1 MQNHNHSIKII
12 TIFLLLFTAVIC
24 QQKRTTI
31 MSKEEP
37 QVAILGGGCFW
48 CVEAVFERV
57 DGVIDV
63 ISGYAGGHTKN
74 PTYKDVTSGN
84 TGHAEVC
91 EITFDTKLISYD
103 EILDVFWQA
112 HDPTTLNR
120 QGNDYGTQYRSAI
133 YYKNDSQKKS
143 VEKSILKAKKM
154 FDDPI
159 TTEIKKLDKFY
170 KAEVYH
176 QDYFENNP
184 NVPYCTF
191 VIAPKLNKL
200 KKKGTI
206 WD

>member
-1 MQNHNHSIKII
+1 MQNHNYSIKII

-31 MSKEEP
+31 MSKEES

-91 EITFDTKLISYD
+91 KITFDTKLISYD

>member
-1 MQNHNHSIKII
+1 
-12 TIFLLLFTAVIC
+12 
-24 QQKRTTI
+24 
-31 MSKEEP
+31 MSKEES

-103 EILDVFWQA
+103 EILDVFWQP

-133 YYKNDSQKKS
+133 YYKNNSQKKS

-159 TTEIKKLDKFY
+159 TTEIKKLDKFIRI
-170 KAEVYH
+170 
-176 QDYFENNP
+176 N
-184 NVPYCTF
+184 
-191 VIAPKLNKL
+191 
-200 KKKGTI
+200 
-206 WD
+206 

>member
-1 MQNHNHSIKII
+1 
-12 TIFLLLFTAVIC
+12 
-24 QQKRTTI
+24 
-31 MSKEEP
+31 MSKEES
-37 QVAILGGGCFW
+37 QVAIIGGGCFW

-159 TTEIKKLDKFY
+159 PTEIKKLDKFY

-184 NVPYCTF
+184 N
-191 VIAPKLNKL
+191 APKQNKL
-200 KKKGTI
+200 KKKGTF
-206 WD
+206 WY

>member
-1 MQNHNHSIKII
+1 
-12 TIFLLLFTAVIC
+12 
-24 QQKRTTI
+24 
-31 MSKEEP
+31 MSKEES

-133 YYKNDSQKKS
+133 YYKNDSQK
-143 VEKSILKAKKM
+143 
-154 FDDPI
+154 
-159 TTEIKKLDKFY
+159 
-170 KAEVYH
+170 
-176 QDYFENNP
+176 
-184 NVPYCTF
+184 
-191 VIAPKLNKL
+191 
-200 KKKGTI
+200 
-206 WD
+206 

>member
-1 MQNHNHSIKII
+1 
-12 TIFLLLFTAVIC
+12 
-24 QQKRTTI
+24 
-31 MSKEEP
+31 MSKEES

-63 ISGYAGGHTKN
+63 VSGYAGGHTKN

-91 EITFDTKLISYD
+91 KITFDTKLISYD
-103 EILDVFWQA
+103 QILDVFWKS

-133 YYKNDSQKKS
+133 YYENDSQKES
-143 VEKSILKAKKM
+143 VQKSISKAKKV

-159 TTEIKKLDKFY
+159 TTEVKKLDKFY

-184 NVPYCTF
+184 NAPYLSL
-191 VIAPKLNKL
+191 IH
-200 KKKGTI
+200 I
-206 WD
+206 